1 MLQKKNK
8 MSITPFVMDVEKA
21 AAYLSLS
28 ESTFERLVREGELPK
43 PRRFPNR
50 RRVGWLRTELEE
62 AALNL
67 PVSDLLPPENTGAR
81 KPR

>member
-1 MLQKKNK
+1 
-8 MSITPFVMDVEKA
+8 MSTLVPFVLDVEKA

-50 RRVGWLRTELEE
+50 RRVGWLRVELEE

-67 PVSDLLPPENTGAR
+67 PVSEILPPPNTGAP
-81 KPR
+81 KPKQ